1 MSETNWKER
10 DKATMTVP
18 AQDVQ
23 ALMEKIRSL
32 PSDRIAEV
40 DDFVDFLRLRKRQ
53 RKITMTEKES
63 MDFPVDDLGPWP
75 ESLNLSRAKLYGDDE
90 R

>member
-1 MSETNWKER
+1 
-10 DKATMTVP
+10 MTVP

-23 ALMEKIRSL
+23 ALIEKMRSL

-40 DDFVDFLRLRKRQ
+40 DDFVDILRLRKKQ
-53 RKITMTEKES
+53 RKIAVTEKDV

-75 ESLNLSRAKLYGDDE
+75 DGLNLSRMEIYGDDE

>member
-1 MSETNWKER
+1 
-10 DKATMTVP
+10 MTIP

-23 ALMEKIRSL
+23 ALIEKIRSL

-53 RKITMTEKES
+53 RKISVAEKDV

-75 ESLNLSRAKLYGDDE
+75 DGLNLSRAEMYGDDE